1 MLAVLG
7 LNPDEIRKPKV
18 DETPLKG
25 EIPRVYCNRIVSA
38 KSDAL
43 PAAANEIILC
53 ADTTVALGRT
63 IMGKPDDV
71 DQARM
76 FLKKLEGRR
85 HKVITSISVK
95 NSQKKWQRDV
105 ISIVKMKRL
114 SKQELD
120 GYLTSG
126 EWQDKA
132 GGYGIQGLAGAFIPW
147 ISGSYAA
154 IMGLPLP
161 ETKHLLETAGLQM
174 WESP

>member
-43 PAAANEIILC
+43 PATANEIILC

-63 IMGKPDDV
+63 IMGKTHNV

>member
-1 MLAVLG
+1 
-7 LNPDEIRKPKV
+7 
-18 DETPLKG
+18 
-25 EIPRVYCNRIVSA
+25 
-38 KSDAL
+38 
-43 PAAANEIILC
+43 
-53 ADTTVALGRT
+53 
-63 IMGKPDDV
+63 MGKPENV
-71 DQARM
+71 DQARL

-85 HKVITSISVK
+85 HRVITSISVK